1 MVEAEAGLRQ
11 ERRGRRRGQAP
22 QSEQL
27 SHYMAPNTADAGA
40 GPSEFQIQLLR
51 DLFFFWN
58 NFWQLLIF

>member
-1 MVEAEAGLRQ
+1 MVEAEAGLPR

-51 DLFFFWN
+51 DLFFF
-58 NFWQLLIF
+58 